1 MKKYFIKI
9 IIIFSV
15 ISPFKIDASN
25 DDKKVTITLINGD
38 ILNGTLIESK
48 SSTDKKT
55 LDHPQLG
62 ELTIN
67 KSIIESFQYELED
80 NKDKTNNSLET
91 DNSTS
96 TIYKN
101 NISQVK
107 SIDEISKWSGSISLG
122 LDEDITHEDF
132 QDH

>member
-122 LDEDITHEDF
+122 LYPAVTKLTIS
-132 QDH
+132 

>member
-67 KSIIESFQYELED
+67 K
-80 NKDKTNNSLET
+80 
-91 DNSTS
+91 
-96 TIYKN
+96 
-101 NISQVK
+101 
-107 SIDEISKWSGSISLG
+107 
-122 LDEDITHEDF
+122 
-132 QDH
+132 